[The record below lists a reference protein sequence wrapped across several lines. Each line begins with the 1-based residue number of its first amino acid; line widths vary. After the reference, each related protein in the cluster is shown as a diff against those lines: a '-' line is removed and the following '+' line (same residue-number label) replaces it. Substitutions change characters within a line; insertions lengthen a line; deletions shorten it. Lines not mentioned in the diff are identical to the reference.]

1 MGVTRLLLLRP
12 FYYIQTNF
20 LYFFAHDC
28 NRFKLQLNS
37 PHGDGRDG
45 HDGLHGGFDGGFHGF
60 GGVGFV
66 VD

>member
-1 MGVTRLLLLRP
+1 MLLAFAKKHHFEVLRLVTN
-12 FYYIQTNF
+12 YVTDSNF
-20 LYFFAHDC
+20 
-28 NRFKLQLNS
+28 QLNS